1 MHGLA
6 VCRLALKS
14 QNKIRLVKLGV
25 VAAIATQLA
34 RPPGLGKVWE
44 LEGIFVELESGHEQ
58 AE

>member
-1 MHGLA
+1 MHGLG
-6 VCRLALKS
+6 VCRLANLKTKS
-14 QNKIRLVKLGV
+14 SLVKLGG

-44 LEGIFVELESGHEQ
+44 SEGIFVELESGHEQ